1 MSDAQLIF
9 VVVMMVVATLFF
21 AVASTAMASEDVS
34 FCSIEGVSKLLIGL
48 SKTKPSALKAVL
60 VGLTS
65 EALSGVALLA
75 IDVMVLNAIEAT
87 LISARV
93 GAINCFENA
102 SGIRGDVI
110 LTGTCGGLCSC
121 DQDTRKK

>member
-9 VVVMMVVATLFF
+9 DVVMIVVATLFL
-21 AVASTAMASEDVS
+21 AGASTAIDSEEVT
-34 FCSIEGVSKLLIGL
+34 FCSIKGVSELLVGL
-48 SKTKPSALKAVL
+48 SRAESFSPKTVL
-60 VGLTS
+60 VHLTS

-75 IDVMVLNAIEAT
+75 IDVMVLNVIEAT

-102 SGIRGDVI
+102 SGVRGEVV

-121 DQDTRKK
+121 D